1 MKTERRDFIKKM
13 GLGLGLLGI
22 SGPLFAKSEEYYQ
35 LSADQQQFI
44 EEYEAS
50 VAQLKAASDGIG
62 LNPSDE
68 NAAKS
73 MMESS
78 EKIADLHKK
87 LEPFLEDEMF
97 RAYYFHTIHH
107 LSKQIDQ

>member
-1 MKTERRDFIKKM
+1 M

-22 SGPLFAKSEEYYQ
+22 SGPLFAKSEDYYQ

-50 VAQLKAASDGIG
+50 ISQLKTASDGIG
-62 LNPSDE
+62 INPGDE
-68 NAAKS
+68 DSAKL
-73 MMESS
+73 MMEAS

-87 LEPFLEDEMF
+87 LEPYLEDEMF
-97 RAYYFHTIHH
+97 RAYYFHTIQV
-107 LSKQIDQ
+107 LSKQIEK